1 MEVGEAV
8 ECQEGERKRRQIA
21 EGKKDEMAEN
31 ELRSS
36 IMFPKVGVSGKR
48 WRTPSQEERQGEK
61 VGTSS

>member
-48 WRTPSQEERQGEK
+48 
-61 VGTSS
+61 